1 MQSRNTFL
9 ALAAASFLGA
19 SSFTQAAPP
28 QPSNKY
34 DGSYFVTQVEIA
46 TFGCQNDATDLPI
59 NDGDP
64 APEDLAGFI
73 SNSYSHHVAEQRSSI
88 SQRSAI
94 FTAESSGG
102 VLFIPPVV
110 LNQVEIRMDG
120 TADNSVRDPDEP
132 FELTIAP
139 DGSIL
144 PPPGAEEL
152 TSFGGQFSADG
163 ALFQVLLTGVFDEG
177 ECQDSFSIQLLGT
190 SKDLKGNQ

>member
-1 MQSRNTFL
+1 MKPKTT
-9 ALAAASFLGA
+9 LAAFVAAATLLGA
-19 SSFTQAAPP
+19 SSVTQAAPP

-46 TFGCQNDATDLPI
+46 TLGCQTDATDIPQ
-59 NDGDP
+59 NVGDP
-64 APEDLAGFI
+64 YDPQDGTNFFA
-73 SNSYSHHVAEQRSSI
+73 HHDAEQRSAI

-144 PPPGAEEL
+144 PPDGSEEL

-163 ALFQVLLTGVFDEG
+163 GLFQVLLTGVFPEDG
-177 ECQDSFSIQLLGT
+177 CQDSFSIQLLGT
-190 SKDLKGNQ
+190 SKDIKGN